1 VPVRSVPPAHGQPPV
16 SRPPGALALAALAL
30 ALVASGTG
38 LVIADRAEAAV
49 TRLHGFQATVDGWTT
64 WYGSYG
70 MGPIGTAWC
79 IDHGIRAPDP
89 AFGYQPTELPGLDD
103 DTRTAVAW
111 AVTRHGQGT
120 DPLTHAALMLALH
133 DLMGAR
139 YPSGHLDVDR
149 LGTDRMAGF
158 AGHEGSVLARA
169 RWIKADALARRDLR
183 GPLVLAV
190 ETTEIAPGGEA
201 TATARLTD
209 AGGRPVAG
217 IAVHLEVSGGE
228 LAASG
233 RSTSAD
239 GTATLPL
246 RATGPVVEVT
256 ASATVP
262 ALVPAAF
269 APSTTRAQ
277 RVVRPGQVEL
287 RTTARAEQPSA
298 GRLEVRKQGDAEPHL
313 PVTGARFEVR
323 DDEQAILGRLT
334 IGADGT
340 TEAIELAP
348 GRYRLHETRPPEGYE
363 AGGPWT
369 VDVVAGRTTTRTV
382 TNRARRGALEVAKL
396 DAVTGEP
403 VAGAR
408 IEVRRAGPDGAGE
421 LGEVV
426 AEITSGDAPI
436 EVTDLLPGPH
446 LVVEVEAP
454 PGYAG
459 PGDARLVEV
468 PAGGRATVALTNEP
482 RSGVRFQKV
491 PGDPHDPDAL
501 WLAGAVLVV
510 SHPDGDELGRCT
522 TGLDGRCALPPD
534 ALVGGSTACW
544 AEVRAPAGWGEAE
557 GDCFEAGPAGTVLD
571 VEVHQP
577 SRHATVVGA
586 KHDAATGAPLAGATY
601 DLWRMPPV
609 PADAHPSGTGG
620 PAGDDD
626 EAARPPTDDPE
637 PGDGD
642 GEDPLG
648 PPGPEPG
655 DGEDPLGPP
664 GPDPG
669 PAGDRSA
676 GPAGARWVG
685 AATSDDA
692 GRVRW
697 APQVPGWT
705 YCATERVAPA
715 GYGLDPTP
723 RCTAGPLAELDH
735 VLVPLPD
742 VADLAPA
749 EAGPAVEP
757 EPAPPVSPT
766 PTAPDTT
773 PDTGFVA
780 APPPARSAPTHPTL
794 PRTGGDPWAM
804 ALIGT
809 GTCLLGLA
817 GVGAVPRA
825 GGTSRAGSPTRALR
839 LPAGPPR
846 GRRRSRAR
854 R

>member
-1 VPVRSVPPAHGQPPV
+1 VPIRSVPPIHGQPPAP
-16 SRPPGALALAALAL
+16 RPPGALALAALAL
-30 ALVASGTG
+30 ALVASGAG
-38 LVIADRAEAAV
+38 LVVADRAEAAV
-49 TRLHGFQATVDGWTT
+49 ARLHGFHATVDGWTT

-70 MGPIGTAWC
+70 MGPLGTAWC

-89 AFGYQPTELPGLDD
+89 AFGYQPTDLPGIDD
-103 DTRTAVAW
+103 GTRTAVAW
-111 AVTRHGQGT
+111 AVTRHGQGA

-139 YPSGHLDVDR
+139 YPSGRLDVDR

-169 RWIKADALARRDLR
+169 RWIKADALARRHLR

-190 ETTEIAPGGEA
+190 ETTEVAPGEQA
-201 TATARLTD
+201 TTTARLTD

-217 IAVHLEVSGGE
+217 IAVRLAVSGAE
-228 LAASG
+228 PAAAV
-233 RSTSAD
+233 RPTSAE
-239 GTATLPL
+239 GTAALPL
-246 RATGPVVEVT
+246 RDAGSVVEVT

-287 RTTARAEQPSA
+287 RATARAEQPPT
-298 GRLEVRKQGDAEPHL
+298 GRLEVGKQGDAEPHL
-313 PVTGARFEVR
+313 PVAGARFEVR
-323 DDEQAILGRLT
+323 DDQQATVARLM
-334 IGADGT
+334 IGADGRA
-340 TEAIELAP
+340 EAIELAP

-369 VDVVAGRTTTRTV
+369 LDVVAGRTTTRTV
-382 TNRARRGALEVAKL
+382 TNRARRGALVVTKR
-396 DAVTGEP
+396 DAVTGEA

-408 IEVRRAGPDGAGE
+408 IEVRRAGSDGDAAE
-421 LGEVV
+421 AGEVV

-468 PAGGRATVALTNEP
+468 PAGGRATVALINEP

-491 PGDPHDPDAL
+491 PGDPHDPEAL

-510 SHPDGDELGRCT
+510 SDPDGDELGRCT
-522 TGLDGRCALPPD
+522 TGLDGGCALPPD
-534 ALVGGSTACW
+534 ALVGGGTACW
-544 AEVRAPAGWGEAE
+544 AEVRAPAGWGAAE
-557 GDCFEAGPAGTVLD
+557 GACFEAGPAGTVVD

-586 KHDAATGAPLAGATY
+586 KHDAATGDPLAGATY
-601 DLWRMPPV
+601 DLWRMPPGS
-609 PADAHPSGTGG
+609 ADAHPSDAGA

-626 EAARPPTDDPE
+626 DPAGPPDDDGPEAGDPI
-637 PGDGD
+637 D
-642 GEDPLG
+642 EDPLG
-648 PPGPEPG
+648 PPGPEA
-655 DGEDPLGPP
+655 
-664 GPDPG
+664 GPD
-669 PAGDRSA
+669 GDLSP

-685 AATSDDA
+685 AATSDDS

-723 RCTAGPLAELDH
+723 RCTDGPLAELDH

-742 VADLAPA
+742 VADPAPA
-749 EAGPAVEP
+749 AEAEP
-757 EPAPPVSPT
+757 EPATPVSPT
-766 PTAPDTT
+766 PTAPATT
-773 PDTGFVA
+773 PDTVLVA
-780 APPPARSAPTHPTL
+780 APPPTPARAAPGDPTL
-794 PRTGGDPWAM
+794 PRTGGDPWGL

-817 GVGAVPRA
+817 GVGAVPRP
-825 GGTSRAGSPTRALR
+825 GGTRRAGPPTRALR
-839 LPAGPPR
+839 LPAGPPP
-846 GRRRSRAR
+846 GRRRSPAR